1 MRLNPD
7 VMSLDDGS
15 VNSLSALDI
24 ILGIKAAETVVP
36 TVPTPASSDTKL
48 SAQATSVPQA
58 AVPVDAQGT
67 VNTNTP
73 AGIETASKTNA
84 PVVETTNTP
93 EAISAATAKVVDVN
107 GLSTDPA
114 NRLPGESASEANAR
128 ITAAYKAQPKP
139 ELTQEGAAAGAT
151 IQWVRTGAVGVCKWM
166 EVFPIGKPI
175 PENRTTKYGNTYD
188 SKGNLVSGTGLK
200 TPTATSTNGKISVG
214 VSADVLK
221 YPGNP
226 IIAAG
231 GSPGGKDA
239 TGKEIFYKP
248 EGNNN
253 VGFYYADG
261 SKVPTDNLVGSRE
274 VISFT
279 NAGWSVQGLPNGVT
293 PGAVKYAN
301 ILKDA
306 EARGQVVGSD
316 AYMIGDVVVTRDFNG
331 VSLYNNQGQL
341 ISGKGS
347 QYQVGIAGNSA
358 TGMAQINI
366 AAVGA
371 YGTPEY
377 NVNLAYTGSST
388 TNPLATNTLTKNPL
402 TTTPVSGSSYG
413 GSGSTSDPF
422 TVDNKPFTGSLFGS
436 TYNNGVVVDA
446 AAKTADD
453 IAKQGRLD
461 ARTEFSNTLKALGL
475 PQNLVDELDNMIK
488 QDYTKSQMYLEL
500 QKTPAW
506 KERFP
511 GMEALAAAGKAIDAG
526 TYISQEKSMLQTLD
540 YYGIDKKI
548 FGTTAELGKQIG
560 NLVSPKRFET
570 VVALAAQDVEQNPDV
585 LAELNMYYGVDKS
598 AAISYLLNPT
608 IGLDIIQRQARAA
621 EIGAKAGKS
630 KFDFGMA
637 KEGAGVA
644 ESFINAAGTMD
655 LQALDVAFQQAR
667 GLSDIQTSIAATE
680 GASYNDLQA
689 VSAILGKDQAAILD
703 SQRRAARSVAKF
715 SGGSGLGSGSLKRE
729 TTI

>member
-15 VNSLSALDI
+15 INSLSALDI
-24 ILGIKAAETVVP
+24 ILGIKAAETVTP
-36 TVPTPASSDTKL
+36 TVPTTDQSDAKL
-48 SAQATSVPQA
+48 TQQAASVPQA
-58 AVPVDAQGT
+58 AVPAVAQGT
-67 VNTNTP
+67 VNTSTIAGINAASNTNTTATTKKTDGGILLDNYNPLTGVMTASPVVDPKVTAYTDLTP
-73 AGIETASKTNA
+73 AQRAAMSQQEKVDYLKAARDAGDAAEATARAATNPMYNFKVRPEA
-84 PVVETTNTP
+84 PVKAGMIQYYSWQGDTTSGSWKLYAAPDTP
-93 EAISAATAKVVDVN
+93 ENQAKYGARSTGGATQATPDSPTGANSLVAPPVWDPVSSTWKPAGFVPATTKSTVTNVSSNIDYSSVN
-107 GLSTDPA
+107 GVLNFKGSPF
-114 NRLPGESASEANAR
+114 
-128 ITAAYKAQPKP
+128 
-139 ELTQEGAAAGAT
+139 
-151 IQWVRTGAVGVCKWM
+151 TGVYSGYNYVNGVKQ
-166 EVFPIGKPI
+166 G
-175 PENRTTKYGNTYD
+175 GNT
-188 SKGNLVSGTGLK
+188 
-200 TPTATSTNGKISVG
+200 
-214 VSADVLK
+214 
-221 YPGNP
+221 
-226 IIAAG
+226 
-231 GSPGGKDA
+231 
-239 TGKEIFYKP
+239 
-248 EGNNN
+248 
-253 VGFYYADG
+253 
-261 SKVPTDNLVGSRE
+261 
-274 VISFT
+274 
-279 NAGWSVQGLPNGVT
+279 
-293 PGAVKYAN
+293 
-301 ILKDA
+301 
-306 EARGQVVGSD
+306 
-316 AYMIGDVVVTRDFNG
+316 
-331 VSLYNNQGQL
+331 
-341 ISGKGS
+341 
-347 QYQVGIAGNSA
+347 
-358 TGMAQINI
+358 
-366 AAVGA
+366 
-371 YGTPEY
+371 
-377 NVNLAYTGSST
+377 SST
-388 TNPLATNTLTKNPL
+388 TL
-402 TTTPVSGSSYG
+402 TTNPISGSNYG
-413 GSGSTSDPF
+413 GSGSTTDPF
-422 TVDNKPFTGSLFGS
+422 TVDSKPYTGTMFGS
-436 TYNNGVVVDA
+436 TYNNGVLVDT